1 MAANAL
7 RSERHLKERAR
18 REARRCSPRGS
29 STSSTHSS
37 GSPAHKGADFRLL
50 CARCLP
56 RVRQV
61 PSPHSAGLVR
71 ARAQTHRVDGIVV
84 ARRRRADG
92 ARTLP
97 LRARRRGGQRAH
109 HAARVPRVCAR
120 LSVSAC
126 EPRGRALPRTIA
138 RRAFASARRPTP
150 IGGRRSG
157 GPVAASSRASEQP
170 SLGLRPRDG
179 RHPPM
184 RAQRAMVRDLLRVP
198 RQCARRAPLP
208 PARACMCCQSIGW
221 CVRAARAGARAVPR
235 RTRGRPPPGKVVRKS
250 R

>member
-1 MAANAL
+1 MPLDLLVARRGRSTSDTSPMRRATSRGAILAANAL

-97 LRARRRGGQRAH
+97 HFALGGAADSVRTTQLACRACV
-109 HAARVPRVCAR
+109 RVSR
-120 LSVSAC
+120 S
-126 EPRGRALPRTIA
+126 
-138 RRAFASARRPTP
+138 RRANRAVGRCLAR
-150 IGGRRSG
+150 
-157 GPVAASSRASEQP
+157 SR
-170 SLGLRPRDG
+170 
-179 RHPPM
+179 
-184 RAQRAMVRDLLRVP
+184 
-198 RQCARRAPLP
+198 
-208 PARACMCCQSIGW
+208 
-221 CVRAARAGARAVPR
+221 GARS
-235 RTRGRPPPGKVVRKS
+235 RPL
-250 R
+250 

>member
-1 MAANAL
+1 MGREGSAALKRPAISREAIRRLRASRLMPLDLLVARRGRSTSDTSPMRRATSRGAILAANAL
-7 RSERHLKERAR
+7 RSERHLKEHAR

-61 PSPHSAGLVR
+61 PSSHSAGLVR

-97 LRARRRGGQRAH
+97 LCARRRGGQRAH
-109 HAARVPRVCAR
+109 HVARVPRVCAR

-138 RRAFASARRPTP
+138 RRAFASAL
-150 IGGRRSG
+150 
-157 GPVAASSRASEQP
+157 SRNRQ
-170 SLGLRPRDG
+170 SLL
-179 RHPPM
+179 
-184 RAQRAMVRDLLRVP
+184 
-198 RQCARRAPLP
+198 
-208 PARACMCCQSIGW
+208 
-221 CVRAARAGARAVPR
+221 
-235 RTRGRPPPGKVVRKS
+235 
-250 R
+250 

>member
-1 MAANAL
+1 MPIDLLVARRGRSTSDTSPMRRATSRGAILAANAL

-61 PSPHSAGLVR
+61 PSSHSAGLVR

-138 RRAFASARRPTP
+138 RRAFASAL
-150 IGGRRSG
+150 
-157 GPVAASSRASEQP
+157 SRKRQ
-170 SLGLRPRDG
+170 SLL
-179 RHPPM
+179 
-184 RAQRAMVRDLLRVP
+184 
-198 RQCARRAPLP
+198 
-208 PARACMCCQSIGW
+208 
-221 CVRAARAGARAVPR
+221 
-235 RTRGRPPPGKVVRKS
+235 
-250 R
+250 